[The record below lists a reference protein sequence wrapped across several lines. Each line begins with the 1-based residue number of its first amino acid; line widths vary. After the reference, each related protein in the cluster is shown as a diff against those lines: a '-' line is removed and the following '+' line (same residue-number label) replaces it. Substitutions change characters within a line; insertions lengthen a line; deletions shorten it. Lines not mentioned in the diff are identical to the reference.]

1 MAGRQ
6 RRNLGRLNF
15 YRIFVLKPGYY
26 SGFLVNQNKIN
37 KMKRIVFVSLVS
49 FLSANSIAQGNK
61 AMPAVS
67 GNQHLKV
74 YKQSA
79 ASGDLSTG
87 ITALSYY
94 VADQGANTVYE
105 DTLAMLYLQQNSFVQ
120 CYYWA
125 DKRAKLKPED
135 LTLMEM
141 KGICLEKLNQPKE
154 AIALYEKLYAKT
166 KSPYHAYSLMEL
178 QYGIKRL
185 AECLV
190 TAGST
195 EKLEFKPDFTM
206 TYNAGEQMGRTYLK
220 AGIYNVTGLALY
232 DLDKKAE
239 AKQYFEK
246 ALALDS
252 NFVLAKQNL
261 QAIKS
266 LESGGN
272 KVNPGGNNNPASPA
286 NKQN

>member
-1 MAGRQ
+1 M
-6 RRNLGRLNF
+6 
-15 YRIFVLKPGYY
+15 K
-26 SGFLVNQNKIN
+26 KII
-37 KMKRIVFVSLVS
+37 IVSIVS
-49 FLSANSIAQGNK
+49 FLSANCMAQSGK
-61 AMPAVS
+61 TLPPVS

-74 YKQSA
+74 FKQSA
-79 ASGDLSTG
+79 ASGDLITG
-87 ITALSYY
+87 IAALSYY

-105 DTLAMLYLQQNSFVQ
+105 DTLAMLYLQQNSYVQ

-125 DKRAKLKPED
+125 DKRLKAKPED

-141 KGICLEKLNQPKE
+141 KGICLDKLNQPKE
-154 AIALYEKLYAKT
+154 AIGVYEKLYAKT
-166 KSPYHAYSLMEL
+166 KSPYHAYTLMEL

-185 AECLV
+185 AECLA

-195 EKLEFKPDFTM
+195 EKLEFKPDYTIP
-206 TYNAGEQMGRTYLK
+206 YNTGEQMARTYLK
-220 AGIYNVTGLALY
+220 AGIYNITALALY

-239 AKQYFEK
+239 AKMYFEK

-261 QAIKS
+261 AAIKS
-266 LESGGN
+266 LESGGG

>member
-1 MAGRQ
+1 MKKV
-6 RRNLGRLNF
+6 
-15 YRIFVLKPGYY
+15 IFVSIISVLT
-26 SGFLVNQNKIN
+26 
-37 KMKRIVFVSLVS
+37 
-49 FLSANSIAQGNK
+49 ANCFAQGGK
-61 AMPAVS
+61 TVPAVS
-67 GNQHLKV
+67 ANQHLKV
-74 YKQSA
+74 FKQSA
-79 ASGDLSTG
+79 ASGDLTTG
-87 ITALSYY
+87 IAALSYY

-105 DTLAMLYLQQNSFVQ
+105 DTLAMLYLQQNSYVQ

-125 DKRAKLKPED
+125 DKRLKAKPDD

-154 AIALYEKLYAKT
+154 AIALYEKLYART
-166 KSPYHAYSLMEL
+166 KSPYHAYTLMEL

-185 AECLV
+185 AECLA
-190 TAGST
+190 TSAST
-195 EKLEFKPDFTM
+195 ERLEFKPDFTM

-220 AGIYNVTGLALY
+220 AGIFNITGLALY

-239 AKQYFEK
+239 SKLYFEK

-261 QAIKS
+261 AAIKS

-272 KVNPGGNNNPASPA
+272 KVNQGGNNNPVSPA

>member
-1 MAGRQ
+1 MKKI
-6 RRNLGRLNF
+6 
-15 YRIFVLKPGYY
+15 IFLA
-26 SGFLVNQNKIN
+26 I
-37 KMKRIVFVSLVS
+37 VS
-49 FLSANSIAQGNK
+49 FLSANCIAQGSK
-61 AMPAVS
+61 TVPAVS

-74 YKQSA
+74 FKQAA
-79 ASGDLSTG
+79 ASGDLTTG
-87 ITALSYY
+87 IAALSYY

-105 DTLAMLYLQQNSFVQ
+105 DTLAMLYLQQNSYVQ

-125 DKRAKLKPED
+125 DRRLKAKPDD

-141 KGICLEKLNQPKE
+141 KGICLDKLNQPKE
-154 AIALYEKLYAKT
+154 AIAIYEKLYSRT
-166 KSPYHAYSLMEL
+166 KSPYHAYTLMEL

-185 AECLV
+185 AECLA
-190 TAGST
+190 TSAST

-206 TYNAGEQMGRTYLK
+206 SYNAGEQMGRTYLK
-220 AGIYNVTGLALY
+220 AGIYNITGLALY

-239 AKQYFEK
+239 SKLYFEK

-261 QAIKS
+261 AAVKS
-266 LESGGN
+266 IESGTN
-272 KVNPGGNNNPASPA
+272 KVNPGGNSNPASPA